1 MVVGD
6 LIPNDDVSVAWAVY
20 PFPNAIHYVLID
32 EDKGSPTV
40 PLTGDAINGT
50 GIGGEDNAV
59 DDFRLSSL
67 EDIDEATQ
75 AVVYVYCQY
84 REDYAGAFDIDFYDG
99 NAWRGYQNLIP
110 TQEGP
115 AWGWDSKTFA
125 GLSMDQT
132 DVNNARVR
140 FRGDFP
146 DIKDGATIGTCYV
159 ELTYTEV
166 AVGYGHDFMGV
177 PAANIGSV
185 NGVPTANIASIKGV

>member
-75 AVVYVYCQY
+75 AVAIIISDVS
-84 REDYAGAFDIDFYDG
+84 YASESSNF
-99 NAWRGYQNLIP
+99 
-110 TQEGP
+110 
-115 AWGWDSKTFA
+115 S
-125 GLSMDQT
+125 
-132 DVNNARVR
+132 
-140 FRGDFP
+140 
-146 DIKDGATIGTCYV
+146 TITSQ
-159 ELTYTEV
+159 
-166 AVGYGHDFMGV
+166 H
-177 PAANIGSV
+177 
-185 NGVPTANIASIKGV
+185 